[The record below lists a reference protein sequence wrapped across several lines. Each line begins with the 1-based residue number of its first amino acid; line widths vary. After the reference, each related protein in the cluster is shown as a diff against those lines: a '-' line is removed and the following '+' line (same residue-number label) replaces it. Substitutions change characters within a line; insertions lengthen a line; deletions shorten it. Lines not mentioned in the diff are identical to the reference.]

1 MTPIEQGSEGK
12 NESSKKWGAMKMGRE
27 VFEFDFNQT
36 PLEKYEATNK
46 QPVKLWSS
54 MQFRYIFTAARR
66 C

>member
-1 MTPIEQGSEGK
+1 
-12 NESSKKWGAMKMGRE
+12 MGRE